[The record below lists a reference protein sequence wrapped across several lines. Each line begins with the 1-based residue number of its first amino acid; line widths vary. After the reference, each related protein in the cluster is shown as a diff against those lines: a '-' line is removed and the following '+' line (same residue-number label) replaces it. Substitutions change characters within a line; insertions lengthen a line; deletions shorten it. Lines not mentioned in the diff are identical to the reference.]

1 MITSRGIGDTDANKS
16 TSIKDAAGSGEDKM
30 IVIFGMMAMAYAL
43 DHSHLPM
50 AEGCFLWIASTVFLI
65 ILQAMWSVGD
75 TKRGTDG

>member
-1 MITSRGIGDTDANKS
+1 
-16 TSIKDAAGSGEDKM
+16 M